1 MQEKKQLYV
10 EKKSP
15 NVDKKRPNVD
25 KKREKKPTPQH
36 HAQPKKP

>member
-1 MQEKKQLYV
+1 MQGKKQLYV

-15 NVDKKRPNVD
+15 NVEKKRPNVD
-25 KKREKKPTPQH
+25 KKREKKRTPQH

>member
-1 MQEKKQLYV
+1 MQGKKQLYV

-15 NVDKKRPNVD
+15 NVEKKRPNVD

>member
-1 MQEKKQLYV
+1 MQGKKQLYV
-10 EKKSP
+10 
-15 NVDKKRPNVD
+15 DKNPANVD